1 MGFLLLQADL
11 DRHPG
16 KSICLHNDQVYFT
29 FKKSS
34 AFIRGGVLVW
44 IMHVANRCYASFP
57 KQSCQCIAILSY
69 DIHCNCCSLGP
80 FLGHRSI
87 CWFSQNG
94 DDIFVMHTKTWRSTY
109 YFSFSDQQNL
119 GTISKLRGL
128 SVVEERNGKVLCHHM
143 IVILILLSKR
153 ISWFIPTMCSVW
165 AVSCSFLL
173 FLLLKDKRQ
182 VVSTYHFKNHHRF
195 LMKRLL
201 WPTNVWNGY
210 IFS

>member
-119 GTISKLRGL
+119 GTISKLHGL
-128 SVVEERNGKVLCHHM
+128 SVVEERNGKVLCHRM
-143 IVILILLSKR
+143 IVILILSKR
-153 ISWFIPTMCSVW
+153 SPGSLPPRVW
-165 AVSCSFLL
+165 HGQSLAVSFYSCFWRIKGKL
-173 FLLLKDKRQ
+173 FPHIISK
-182 VVSTYHFKNHHRF
+182 TIIGF
-195 LMKRLL
+195 
-201 WPTNVWNGY
+201 
-210 IFS
+210 